1 MRFNNRAMAL
11 AGIPDL
17 PEEAFKHNGDRKIK
31 PQGGGGGGPTS
42 STSYQTNIP
51 EYMEPYVHRMM
62 GATEGQIYQP
72 DGGFRP
78 YQSYSEY
85 DKKRGGSGE
94 TVAGMTPMQAGAM
107 QNLQGYQ
114 LPQQGQYGSQMAL
127 GAGLGSM
134 GAGQQ
139 YAQQATNPMATAA
152 YMSPYMA
159 NAVAPQ
165 MREAARQSA
174 MMGQENQAKA
184 VQQGAFGGAR
194 TGIIEAERQRNLAQQ
209 QADIY
214 GKGTQ
219 TAFEQARQAQQFG
232 ADLGLKG
239 MGQGLQSAQALGELG
254 QQQYG
259 QQMGVLG
266 KQLEVGREQQAYEQ
280 NRLNQV
286 IQDYATSQQ
295 YPFMQLGML
304 SNMIRGQPMQAVT
317 TQSYQAQPNFLQQG
331 IGALGMVNSMQGNK
345 KEGGII
351 KMAGGGIA
359 SGLNDYELRGMSKR
373 LGDGQLGKKVNDP
386 TTDPDTKDILGGEM
400 SRRSQTRKAAGVGMA
415 SGGILAFA
423 KGSEEAIDTIDSPFA
438 KDEKDAPVE
447 SKFIDAT
454 AKKEVKKA
462 EKKPVT
468 KATPKEPTG
477 QSADYKQ
484 MERDIGSAL
493 ADRQKI
499 TPQEQTLRDALDQET
514 KRTPQSYLEEQQ
526 AMLKAAGADPQ
537 FFEKARTPLTKR
549 MAELGSNAENKK
561 RIREAQAWATFGS
574 TPGPMLSVALKSY
587 SAYLE
592 QSITDED
599 DLAKAQAELNKAMFD
614 IDKSEYLEKAGF
626 AKDAVKAK
634 YDGFTRVTDLSYKVA
649 TLTENRNKDILDT
662 REKMVTQAN
671 RSQTEKENARV
682 NAAARVGSGGGSE
695 KLETTRN
702 AKIAAAY
709 EKEYGGLI
717 DQRNRIMSAMNTAK
731 DESKK
736 EQYQT
741 QLDKIQAQL
750 SAGRKEIEARF
761 DKEEGA
767 AAPKEEARPA
777 GLPADAKKSPID
789 GQWYAPDPNRPGK
802 YLKYS

>member
-1 MRFNNRAMAL
+1 MAL

-31 PQGGGGGGPTS
+31 PQGGGGGPTQ

-62 GATEGQIYQP
+62 ASTEGQIYQP
-72 DGGFRP
+72 GGGFRP

-266 KQLEVGREQQAYEQ
+266 QQLAVGKQQQEYEQ

-359 SGLNDYELRGMSKR
+359 SGLNEYEVDDMSER
-373 LGDGQLGKKVNDP
+373 LGDKQLSAKMGDP
-386 TTDPDTKDILGGEM
+386 KTDPRTKQILGGEVA
-400 SRRSQTRKAAGVGMA
+400 RREQTRAAAGMGMA

-423 KGSEEAIDTIDSPFA
+423 SGSEGAIKNPFA
-438 KDEKDAPVE
+438 EEEKDAPAE
-447 SKFIDAT
+447 AKFINASPKKED
-454 AKKEVKKA
+454 KKEVKKA
-462 EKKPVT
+462 AP
-468 KATPKEPTG
+468 KASAGIMEESPEFRRQMKE
-477 QSADYKQ
+477 
-484 MERDIGSAL
+484 IGPAL
-493 ADRQKI
+493 AERQKVS
-499 TPQEQTLRDALDQET
+499 PYEQTLIDAIKAEE
-514 KRTPQSYLEEQQ
+514 KKTPQSYLEEQQ
-526 AMLKAAGADPQ
+526 EMYKAAGVDPQ
-537 FFEKARTPLTKR
+537 FFEKAKTPLTKR
-549 MAELGSNAENKK
+549 MAELDSGAENKK
-561 RIREAQAWATFGS
+561 RMREAQAWAMFGS
-574 TPGPMLSVALKSY
+574 TPGPMLSSAMKAY
-587 SAYLE
+587 SGYLE
-592 QSITDED
+592 QSITDEE
-599 DLAKAQAELNKAMFD
+599 DLAKAKSELNKAIFD
-614 IDKSEYLEKAGF
+614 IDKSEYLEKIGE
-626 AKDAVKAK
+626 AKGALKYK
-634 YDGFTRVTDLSYKVA
+634 YDSFDRLTKLSYEVA
-649 TLTENRNKDILDT
+649 DLTGKRSSDVLKAT
-662 REKMVTQAN
+662 SGASEKALEASTQK
-671 RSQTEKENARV
+671 TT
-682 NAAARVGSGGGSE
+682 AAMRTAGSGGGGEDKLTLKQNDSINKALEAFDKRKE
-695 KLETTRN
+695 KQRGELEERILMLPEGN
-702 AKIAAAY
+702 KYRVGAEQALEKIETERRALESRLREQMKLGTVIVDEAPKAPPPPTPDD
-709 EKEYGGLI
+709 I
-717 DQRNRIMSAMNTAK
+717 AFTAK
-731 DESKK
+731 KYGVSEEEVKK
-736 EQYQT
+736 K
-741 QLDKIQAQL
+741 LGIK
-750 SAGRKEIEARF
+750 
-761 DKEEGA
+761 
-767 AAPKEEARPA
+767 
-777 GLPADAKKSPID
+777 
-789 GQWYAPDPNRPGK
+789 
-802 YLKYS
+802 